1 MCATKLHESSSRSG
15 AHGRADE
22 FERLYR
28 ESYRRVYNFVYGRM
42 LNRADAEDITSEAFL
57 KAARAFDRFDP
68 TRASFTT
75 WVIAIARNCAA
86 SQLRRGHPEVTA
98 ADTWVDPDAAS
109 TTDDYPS
116 LGSDAQLA
124 EALLTVLGE
133 DERELVRLKFYE
145 GMQNKQIGE
154 LLGMNPST
162 VGTRLHRA
170 VARMRAAAEGMGL

>member
-1 MCATKLHESSSRSG
+1 MSSARG
-15 AHGRADE
+15 GRDSTRE

-28 ESYRRVYNFVYGRM
+28 ESYRRVYNFVYSRM

-86 SQLRRGHPEVTA
+86 SQLRRGHPEVAA
-98 ADTWVDPDAAS
+98 ADTWVDPDLAVTHDS
-109 TTDDYPS
+109 YPS
-116 LGSDAQLA
+116 LDDDAQVASKLLA
-124 EALLTVLGE
+124 ELDEE
-133 DERELVRLKFYE
+133 DRELVHLKFYE

-162 VGTRLHRA
+162 VGTKLHRA